1 MTFSAPPVPIVVD
14 ASLAVE
20 QIVEPA
26 PRGRTSWDSWVG
38 GGRTILVPS
47 HFWPEVANAMLR
59 GSRFHPERVRH
70 EIDLLRAEGVE
81 SVAPHERRLLD
92 AIGLASQHGLTVYD
106 ALYVQLAI
114 ETDATLG
121 TLDAAMRRAAEAEGV
136 EVESLD

>member
-20 QIVEPA
+20 QIVEAA
-26 PRGRTSWDSWVG
+26 PRGRTSWDGWVG

-47 HFWPEVANAMLR
+47 HFWPEIANALLR
-59 GSRFHPERVRH
+59 GNRLGAGRVRH

-81 SVAPHERRLLD
+81 SVAPHERRLLE
-92 AIGLASQHGLTVYD
+92 AIGLAAQHGLSVYD
-106 ALYVQLAI
+106 ALYVQLAV
-114 ETDATLG
+114 ETDATLA
-121 TLDAAMRRAAEAEGV
+121 TLDRAMRRAAEAEGV